1 MEKPSARLI
10 LVGNAPSSGSTLL
23 ADIIDS
29 APFAACGPELEF
41 FCNRNLYNFSEFKRS
56 SNRSSYTAT
65 LRSTGV
71 FFRKDH
77 LAAYGLTG
85 KQWEERLK
93 NALDLPEFTDQF
105 AEHFLSIR
113 SKDSQGYLFEKTP
126 QNVNALDLYFKT
138 FPDQPFLYLVR
149 NPLYVIDSLLKRGW
163 GTYTAAATWLVHV
176 ALMWSF
182 RKDPRMVIIRYED
195 LIERPFEKGSEL
207 LNKLCSGFQIDA
219 ETLKSGYESNE
230 FRSNFAP
237 HLSSW
242 STGSEREVKNANEKE
257 ISEQSKKL
265 AAVLL
270 RSKISSRFAKAFN
283 VPEITM
289 TDALQF
295 FGYSREYEEQ
305 LTPENRII
313 DVPKSLSDFRKM
325 TSKTARSW
333 LRGDG
338 QKIALAHFHA
348 LEMDNF

>member
-1 MEKPSARLI
+1 MMTPTPRFVLI
-10 LVGNAPSSGSTLL
+10 GNAPSSGSTLL
-23 ADIIDS
+23 ADLLDS
-29 APFAACGPELEF
+29 TPFSAVGPELEF
-41 FCNRNLYNFSEFKRS
+41 YCNRKAYNFSEFKRS

-77 LAAYGLTG
+77 LAAYGLTE

-93 NALDLPEFTDQF
+93 SARDLPGFTDQF
-105 AEHFLSIR
+105 AEHFLSLR
-113 SKDSQGYLFEKTP
+113 SKDPQGYLFEKTP

-138 FPDQPFLYLVR
+138 FSDQPFLYLVR
-149 NPLYVIDSLLKRGW
+149 NPVYVIDSLLKRGW

-182 RKDPRMVIIRYED
+182 RKDPRTVIVRYED
-195 LIERPFEKGSEL
+195 LIARPFEKGSEL

-219 ETLKSGYESNE
+219 EALKNGYESNE

-242 STGSEREVKNANEKE
+242 STGNEREVKNANEKE
-257 ISEQSKKL
+257 ISELSKEL
-265 AAVLL
+265 ATVLL
-270 RSKISSRFAKAFN
+270 RSKISSKFAKTFN

-295 FGYSREYEEQ
+295 FGYSQEFEEP
-305 LTPENRII
+305 LTPENCIKDI
-313 DVPKSLSDFRKM
+313 PKSLSDIRKM
-325 TSKTARSW
+325 TAKTARSW
-333 LRGDG
+333 LRCDG

-348 LEMDNF
+348 LEIDYI